1 MFEYSDE
8 MIALKPTVVRI
19 VSRIMVGISRK
30 ESKMTQSQRKKM
42 IIERRQAILK
52 KRAMH
57 NAIFNGIMIIL
68 IMLIGLYISVNAQPK
83 VNESEANIDY
93 HLTVGVA
100 SILEKDINQSSSVEE
115 VESIETYPEFEYSK
129 DWDAN
134 DSYLL
139 AKIAMCEAGNQN
151 TQTKTLVIMTI
162 LNRVWD
168 DYFPDTIEEVIFQQG
183 SNGVYQFS
191 PIGDGS
197 WEKNEPD
204 EDCWEAVRIVM
215 ESRYDYSDGALYFES
230 YKNEDNWHSRNL
242 EFLYQSQAMRFYK

>member
-1 MFEYSDE
+1 
-8 MIALKPTVVRI
+8 
-19 VSRIMVGISRK
+19 
-30 ESKMTQSQRKKM
+30 MTQSQRKKM
-42 IIERRQAILK
+42 IIKRRQAILK
-52 KRAMH
+52 KRAMCSV
-57 NAIFNGIMIIL
+57 IFSGIIIIL
-68 IMLIGLYISVNAQPK
+68 IMSIGLYISVNVQPK
-83 VNESEANIDY
+83 VNESETNIDY
-93 HLTVGVA
+93 HLTADAA
-100 SILEKDINQSSSVEE
+100 STPEKDINQSSSVEE
-115 VESIETYPEFEYSK
+115 VESIEIYPEFEYSK

-168 DYFPDTIEEVIFQQG
+168 DYFPDTIEEVIFQQS

-204 EDCWEAVRIVM
+204 KDCWEAVRIVM
-215 ESRYDYSDGALYFES
+215 ESKYDYSEGALYFES
-230 YKNEDNWHSRNL
+230 CENEDNWHSRNL
-242 EFLYQSQAMRFYK
+242 EFLYQSQAIRFYK

>member
-1 MFEYSDE
+1 
-8 MIALKPTVVRI
+8 
-19 VSRIMVGISRK
+19 
-30 ESKMTQSQRKKM
+30 MTQSQRKR
-42 IIERRQAILK
+42 IIIKRRQALLK
-52 KRAMH
+52 KRAIH
-57 NAIFNGIMIIL
+57 NAIFNGIMIMFVMSIS
-68 IMLIGLYISVNAQPK
+68 LYITVNANQNMQPK
-83 VNESEANIDY
+83 VNESETSIDY
-93 HLTVGVA
+93 HLTAGIA
-100 SILEKDINQSSSVEE
+100 SILENDVNQSSSTEE
-115 VESIETYPEFEYSK
+115 VESIEMYPEFEYSK

-139 AKIAMCEAGNQN
+139 AKIAMCEAENQN
-151 TQTKTLVIMTI
+151 TQTKTLVIMTV

-168 DYFPDTIEEVIFQQG
+168 DYFPDTIEEVIFQQD

-215 ESRYDYSDGALYFES
+215 ESKYDYSGGALYFES
-230 YKNEDNWHSRNL
+230 CENEDNWHSRNL

>member
-1 MFEYSDE
+1 
-8 MIALKPTVVRI
+8 
-19 VSRIMVGISRK
+19 
-30 ESKMTQSQRKKM
+30 MTDR
-42 IIERRQAILK
+42 ERRRRRAIRQRQ
-52 KRAMH
+52 KRLRAEMMKSLMLQTVIVFIVMITALSNVSSKAEETSAEQDAQVEH
-57 NAIFNGIMIIL
+57 ESVAINNTMQNL
-68 IMLIGLYISVNAQPK
+68 
-83 VNESEANIDY
+83 DY
-93 HLTVGVA
+93 DYQVTTKA
-100 SILEKDINQSSSVEE
+100 SEE
-115 VESIETYPEFEYSK
+115 VKEPEVEYYPAFTYSK

-168 DYFPDTIEEVIFQQG
+168 NRFPDTIEEVIFQQN

-215 ESRYDYSDGALYFES
+215 ESKYDYSGGALYFES
-230 YKNEDNWHSRNL
+230 CENKDNWFSRNL
-242 EFLYQSQAMRFYK
+242 EFLYQSQALRFYK